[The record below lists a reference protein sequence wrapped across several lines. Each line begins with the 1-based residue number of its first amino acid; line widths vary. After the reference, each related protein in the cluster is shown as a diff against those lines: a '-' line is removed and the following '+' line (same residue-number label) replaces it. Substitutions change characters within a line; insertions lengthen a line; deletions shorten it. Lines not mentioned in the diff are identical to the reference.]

1 MEDITDL
8 FISIIRQSPS
18 IDMAEAEFNRTLSDD
33 EQLRRD
39 YRQWCRQQGV
49 TERRGF
55 LDYCEEYWADRNEVW
70 DVLTDYNDDE

>member
-55 LDYCEEYWADRNEVW
+55 LDYC
-70 DVLTDYNDDE
+70 